1 MLSDSDAKS
10 YIDRKFPVGEKGYVK
25 LWREG
30 DALGIVVMS
39 CQENLTSK
47 LNIPTEWWGSY
58 RGIVK
63 VRNSELDGIKSLL
76 HFFDSKNV
84 TFELPD
90 RDVRGRFR
98 EWTQERIRDHHNFLI
113 ENLKSRK
120 GVERAVFGFRYW
132 GDLANHDRM
141 KKWLSDNFK
150 IYTQENPDLPLMWR
164 EEEDR
169 ASLFYGWGG

>member
-1 MLSDSDAKS
+1 MLSDSDVKS
-10 YIDRKFPVGEKGYVK
+10 YINRKFPIGEKGYVK

-39 CQENLTSK
+39 CRENLTSK
-47 LNIPTEWWGSY
+47 LNIPTEWWGCH

-76 HFFDSKNV
+76 HFFDSRNV
-84 TFELPD
+84 AFELPG
-90 RDVRGRFR
+90 VMTRGRFGK
-98 EWTQERIRDHHNFLI
+98 WTQERIREHHDILI
-113 ENLKSRK
+113 ENLKGRK

-132 GDLANHDRM
+132 GDVTNHDRM
-141 KKWLSDNFK
+141 KLWVSNSFK
-150 IYTQENPDLPLMWR
+150 VYVQENPDLPISLH

-169 ASLFYGWGG
+169 AALFYGWGG